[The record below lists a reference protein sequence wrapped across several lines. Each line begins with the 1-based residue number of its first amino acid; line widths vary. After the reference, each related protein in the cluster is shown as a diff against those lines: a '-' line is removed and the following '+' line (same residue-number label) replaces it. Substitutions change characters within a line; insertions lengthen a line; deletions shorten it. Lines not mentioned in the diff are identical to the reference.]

1 MIMTPRELENKIFC
15 FKGDLKSTKMNKVLK
30 SVVKGLQYVNFVDE
44 TFLPTFK

>member
-15 FKGDLKSTKMNKVLK
+15 FKEETKNSNIHKMLK

-44 TFLPTFK
+44 SFLP